1 MRQRPENV
9 RNEAGAIDLCG
20 FLFIIKSFVKVLV
33 CYKGCH
39 MMNKDMSPETE
50 TEVEDSDF
58 KPLTAQEAQEWRK
71 RHKTLSIWWI
81 VLAQVLVGAAA
92 VLVAWLVSSKAQIA
106 YSVAYG
112 ALSVVIPSLVFAR
125 GLARG
130 RGSAGGAMVG
140 LFGWELVKILLT
152 VAMLVAAPRIVPGVS
167 WLALLIGMVVTM
179 KAYWIALLLRSGK

>member
-1 MRQRPENV
+1 
-9 RNEAGAIDLCG
+9 
-20 FLFIIKSFVKVLV
+20 
-33 CYKGCH
+33 
-39 MMNKDMSPETE
+39 MNKDMTPETE

-58 KPLTAQEAQEWRK
+58 KPLTAQEAQEWRA

-81 VLAQVLVGAAA
+81 VMAQALVGVAA

-112 ALSVVIPSLVFAR
+112 SLSVVIPSLVFAR

-130 RGSAGGAMVG
+130 RGGSAGGAMVG

-152 VAMLVAAPRIVPGVS
+152 VAMLAAAPRIVAGVS

-179 KAYWIALLLRSGK
+179 KAYWVALLVRRSK

>member
-1 MRQRPENV
+1 
-9 RNEAGAIDLCG
+9 
-20 FLFIIKSFVKVLV
+20 
-33 CYKGCH
+33 

-81 VLAQVLVGAAA
+81 VVAQVLVGAAA

-112 ALSVVIPSLVFAR
+112 AR
-125 GLARG
+125 
-130 RGSAGGAMVG
+130 
-140 LFGWELVKILLT
+140 
-152 VAMLVAAPRIVPGVS
+152 
-167 WLALLIGMVVTM
+167 
-179 KAYWIALLLRSGK
+179 

>member
-1 MRQRPENV
+1 
-9 RNEAGAIDLCG
+9 
-20 FLFIIKSFVKVLV
+20 
-33 CYKGCH
+33 
-39 MMNKDMSPETE
+39 MNKDMTPETE
-50 TEVEDSDF
+50 TEVEENDF
-58 KPLTAQEAQEWRK
+58 KPLSAEEAQEWRK
-71 RHKTLSIWWI
+71 RHKTFSIWRI
-81 VLAQVLVGAAA
+81 VLAQVLVGLIA
-92 VLVAWLVSSKAQIA
+92 VLVAWFLSSKSQIA

-112 ALSVVIPSLVFAR
+112 ALSVVVPSLVFAR

-179 KAYWIALLLRSGK
+179 KAYWIALLLRSGR

>member
-1 MRQRPENV
+1 MR
-9 RNEAGAIDLCG
+9 
-20 FLFIIKSFVKVLV
+20 K
-33 CYKGCH
+33 
-39 MMNKDMSPETE
+39 MTPETE

-71 RHKTLSIWWI
+71 RHKTLSIWRI
-81 VLAQVLVGAAA
+81 VLAQVLVGLIA
-92 VLVAWLVSSKAQIA
+92 VLVAWFLSSKSQIA

-112 ALSVVIPSLVFAR
+112 ALSVVVPSLVFAR

-152 VAMLVAAPRIVPGVS
+152 VAMLVAAPRVVPGVS
-167 WLALLIGMVVTM
+167 WLALLVGMVITM
-179 KAYWIALLLRSGK
+179 KAYWVALLVRRSARN